1 MNETDLH
8 FFIDSTVNYF
18 EEVTNEKATAGIP
31 YIKDNEPVVLEYTGI
46 IGISGKRKGSIYV
59 TTSENMLSTIA
70 KVILGLKEV
79 GKEDIKDLVGEIA
92 NTISGNVR
100 QAYGSDFMI
109 SVPVVVEGKAKDI
122 KLPDNIQSFVIPITW
137 KDFKL
142 FRQRQVLGYVME
154 NAK

>member
-18 EEVTNEKATAGIP
+18 EEVTSEKANAGIP
-31 YIKDNEPVVLEYTGI
+31 YIKDDEPVVLEYTGI

-59 TTSENMLSTIA
+59 TTTEKMLSTIA
-70 KVILGLKEV
+70 KVILGMDEI
-79 GKEDIKDLVGEIA
+79 GAEDIKDLVGEIA

-137 KDFKL
+137 KEFKSFL
-142 FRQRQVLGYVME
+142 VVCLE
-154 NAK
+154 

>member
-31 YIKDNEPVVLEYTGI
+31 YIKDDEPVVLEYTGI

-59 TTSENMLSTIA
+59 TSSETMLSSIA
-70 KVILGLKEV
+70 KVILGLDEI

-137 KDFKL
+137 KEFKSFL
-142 FRQRQVLGYVME
+142 VVCLE
-154 NAK
+154 

>member
-18 EEVTNEKATAGIP
+18 EEVTSEKATAGIP
-31 YIKDNEPVVLEYTGI
+31 YIKDTEPVVLEYTGI

-59 TTSENMLSTIA
+59 TSSEEMLRTIA
-70 KVILGLKEV
+70 KLILGLDHVEKSEV
-79 GKEDIKDLVGEIA
+79 KDLVGEIA

-109 SVPVVVEGKAKDI
+109 SVPVVIEGKARDI
-122 KLPDNIQSFVIPITW
+122 KMPDNIQSFVIPINW
-137 KDFKL
+137 REFKSFL
-142 FRQRQVLGYVME
+142 VVCLE
-154 NAK
+154 

>member
-18 EEVTNEKATAGIP
+18 EEVTNEKAIAGIP
-31 YIKDNEPVVLEYTGI
+31 YIKDEEPVVLEYTGI
-46 IGISGKRKGSIYV
+46 IGISGKRKGSVYV
-59 TTSENMLSTIA
+59 TTSDEMLRDIA
-70 KVILGLKEV
+70 KTILGLDEV
-79 GKEDIKDLVGEIA
+79 GQADIKDLVGEIA

-122 KLPDNIQSFVIPITW
+122 KLPDNMQSFVIPITW
-137 KDFKL
+137 KDYKTYL
-142 FRQRQVLGYVME
+142 VVCLE
-154 NAK
+154 

>member
-31 YIKDNEPVVLEYTGI
+31 YIKDDEPVVLEYTGI

-59 TTSENMLSTIA
+59 TTSENMLSTLA
-70 KVILGLKEV
+70 KVILDLEEV

-137 KDFKL
+137 KDFKSFL
-142 FRQRQVLGYVME
+142 VVCLE
-154 NAK
+154 